1 MKMKWFITGVAVAS
15 LCLTGCTNNDNAGD
29 NNDNGTQFTQN
40 TRNNNNARPMYV
52 KNNTRN
58 NQNVKTSR
66 AAEREVEK
74 LKEVEDAHVL
84 ITNNNA
90 YVAVRLSKNN
100 RGNTNNQGTTNVNFD
115 NNGNATRN
123 GALDGDGNTFMENG
137 RVNPDNNNNNTDDGT
152 INGNDDAG
160 NKNDRTQT
168 GRNAGTFAGDNNR
181 QNAGI
186 GFNGNRTG
194 QNLGTGTGGNSTG
207 QDVGPANNTGQN
219 GGTGIGGN
227 RAGQNVGTGIGG
239 NTTGQNMGTQN
250 GETTNRNGAN
260 NNANNTAQYSPVSN
274 AFEQKIADA
283 VRRADD
289 RISRVYVS
297 ANPDFYDRVNTF
309 ANDMRTNNNNN
320 DGLFDRFNDIVDDFF
335 GTANNDRT
343 NTR

>member
-1 MKMKWFITGVAVAS
+1 MKMKWFITGIAVAS

-74 LKEVEDAHVL
+74 LKEVEDAHVF

-160 NKNDRTQT
+160 KKMTELRLDEMLVHLPVTII
-168 GRNAGTFAGDNNR
+168 DK
-181 QNAGI
+181 I
-186 GFNGNRTG
+186 
-194 QNLGTGTGGNSTG
+194 
-207 QDVGPANNTGQN
+207 
-219 GGTGIGGN
+219 
-227 RAGQNVGTGIGG
+227 
-239 NTTGQNMGTQN
+239 
-250 GETTNRNGAN
+250 
-260 NNANNTAQYSPVSN
+260 PVSGSMEI
-274 AFEQKIADA
+274 EQVKI
-283 VRRADD
+283 
-289 RISRVYVS
+289 
-297 ANPDFYDRVNTF
+297 
-309 ANDMRTNNNNN
+309 
-320 DGLFDRFNDIVDDFF
+320 
-335 GTANNDRT
+335 
-343 NTR
+343 

>member
-40 TRNNNNARPMYV
+40 TRNNNNARPMNV

-100 RGNTNNQGTTNVNFD
+100 RGNINNQGTTNVNFD

-123 GALDGDGNTFMENG
+123 GALDGDG
-137 RVNPDNNNNNTDDGT
+137 
-152 INGNDDAG
+152 
-160 NKNDRTQT
+160 
-168 GRNAGTFAGDNNR
+168 
-181 QNAGI
+181 
-186 GFNGNRTG
+186 
-194 QNLGTGTGGNSTG
+194 
-207 QDVGPANNTGQN
+207 
-219 GGTGIGGN
+219 
-227 RAGQNVGTGIGG
+227 
-239 NTTGQNMGTQN
+239 
-250 GETTNRNGAN
+250 NGAN

-309 ANDMRTNNNNN
+309 ANDMRTNNNN